1 MKGLSALGETAS
13 KVWLLLLVNAL
24 LWTLLPWLVAYSL
37 PLDVVEGLFWGQEW
51 QWGYYKHPPLPAW
64 LVQIS
69 WLALADLGPFLLSQ
83 LTLLVTLLF
92 VWLLGLRLLSREKAA
107 LGTLLLLG
115 VYYFTWPTPEYNH
128 NIAQMP
134 FWAAATYFYHC
145 AITDGRYRHW
155 LLLGLCVGLG
165 LLTKYVIVVLLAA
178 MFLHLLTQRETRKQ
192 LLHWPL
198 WSGVLLMGA
207 IFLPHLLWLVQ
218 HDFLPLAYAE
228 KRSGGALGLEAHLL
242 GPLKFLL
249 VQLLDHLPLL
259 LLLAASGFFT
269 RSLWCRDQTDSQN
282 KWFLLCLGLG
292 PALLTALGAG
302 LTGTGLRDMWGTPMW
317 NLSGLLLAAWLM
329 TPLPAL
335 RQKKLLRNTWVMVL
349 LLVLL
354 RLVDMSLLPYLKD
367 KPSRIGWPDKAMAV
381 EMERIWTEHTD
392 CPLDIVASEYWLGG
406 LMALRASTQPSV
418 LIDGRLEYSPW
429 IDEERLAQSGALL
442 IWQQGDEVPT
452 DLAWLG
458 TIAAQGALALD
469 WPMGSAAPLQL
480 HWAVVAPAYSCD

>member
-1 MKGLSALGETAS
+1 MKGISALGDTAG
-13 KVWLLLLVNAL
+13 KVWLLLLINAL
-24 LWTLLPWLVAYSL
+24 LWALLPWLSAYSL

-51 QWGYYKHPPLPAW
+51 QWGYYKHPPLPSW
-64 LVQIS
+64 LVQLS

-83 LTLLVTLLF
+83 LTILTTLLF
-92 VWLLGLRLLSREKAA
+92 VWLLGLRLLGGEKAA

-145 AITDGRYRHW
+145 AITDGRYRSW
-155 LLLGLCVGLG
+155 LLVGLFAGLG
-165 LLTKYVIVVLLAA
+165 LLTKYVMVVLLAA
-178 MFLHLLTQRETRKQ
+178 MFLHLLTQQEARKQ
-192 LLHWPL
+192 LLRWPL
-198 WSGVLLMGA
+198 WSGVLLMAA
-207 IFLPHLLWLVQ
+207 IFLPHLLWLIQ
-218 HDFLPLAYAE
+218 HDFLPLSYAG
-228 KRSGGALGLEAHLL
+228 KRSGGAAGLEAHLL

-249 VQLLDHLPLL
+249 VQLLDHLPLV

-269 RSLWCRDQTDSQN
+269 SSLWCRDQADVQA
-282 KWFLLCLGLG
+282 KWFLFCLGLG

-317 NLSGLLLAAWLM
+317 NLSGLLLAAWLI
-329 TPLPAL
+329 TPLAAL
-335 RQKKLLRNTWVMVL
+335 QQKKLLRNTLVMVL
-349 LLVLL
+349 LLVML
-354 RLVDMSLLPYLKD
+354 RLMDMSLLPYLKD
-367 KPSRIGWPDKAMAV
+367 KPSRIAWPDKAMAV
-381 EMERIWTEHTD
+381 ELEKIWADQTG

-418 LIDGRLEYSPW
+418 LIDGRLDYSPW
-429 IDEERLAQSGALL
+429 IDEARLTQSGALL

-458 TIAAQGALALD
+458 AIAAQGAITLD